1 MSAGAFEFSEL
12 DLKIIDMLKV
22 DGRTSNHA
30 IAEELGVTTSV
41 VATRIRRM
49 EKAKAMK
56 VVAVS
61 DFTAYGYNV
70 LLPIGV
76 DVKGRRANDVA
87 EDLAKLD
94 EVASVQLVSGKH
106 DIELLVTLP
115 GLEAPLAEEAR
126 TFGLTGVSVGQG
138 GVTCRGGWPDVWRAN
153 IGLRVAV
160 RVLVRIAAFRAMH
173 PAQLDKR
180 ARKVNWARF
189 WRPDVPV

>member
-1 MSAGAFEFSEL
+1 MPENAFEFSEL
-12 DLKIIDMLKV
+12 DRQIIEMLKE
-22 DGRTSNHA
+22 DGRTSNHT
-30 IAEELGVTTSV
+30 IAEKLGVTTSV

-61 DFTAYGYNV
+61 DFSAYGFNV

-106 DIELLVTLP
+106 DIEILVTLP
-115 GLEAPLAEEAR
+115 GLDQMGPFLLEKLSQVRGVRSLDPSFAVDIIKYDFDVAP
-126 TFGLTGVSVGQG
+126 
-138 GVTCRGGWPDVWRAN
+138 
-153 IGLRVAV
+153 I
-160 RVLVRIAAFRAMH
+160 
-173 PAQLDKR
+173 
-180 ARKVNWARF
+180 
-189 WRPDVPV
+189 